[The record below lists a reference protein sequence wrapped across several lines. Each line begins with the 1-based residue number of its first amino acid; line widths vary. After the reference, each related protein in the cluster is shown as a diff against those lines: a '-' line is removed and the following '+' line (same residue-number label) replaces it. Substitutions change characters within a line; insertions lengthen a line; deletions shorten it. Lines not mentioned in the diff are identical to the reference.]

1 MCTFFQAA
9 DPRILGKCPF
19 PAKVLDSDA
28 ERAGRSAPA
37 SGASGASTP
46 KRLEEE
52 MGVAITGVP
61 PQL

>member
-1 MCTFFQAA
+1 MI
-9 DPRILGKCPF
+9 PRILGKCPF

-28 ERAGRSAPA
+28 ERAGRSAPAGA